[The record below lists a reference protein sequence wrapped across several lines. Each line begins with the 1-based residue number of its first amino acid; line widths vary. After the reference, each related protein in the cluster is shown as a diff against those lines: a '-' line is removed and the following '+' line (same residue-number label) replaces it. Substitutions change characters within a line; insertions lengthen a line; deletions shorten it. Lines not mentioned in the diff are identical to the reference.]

1 MMIGIGMP
9 MAQARGPV
17 VAHRF
22 CLPTGKRPP
31 QPRGSG
37 LAGASLEA
45 RPIGAVRLA
54 NSVRLPI

>member
-1 MMIGIGMP
+1 MMVGIGMP
-9 MAQARGPV
+9 MAQARIPF
-17 VAHRF
+17 VARLF
-22 CLPTGKRPP
+22 FLPTGKRPP

-37 LAGASLEA
+37 PAGAALEA